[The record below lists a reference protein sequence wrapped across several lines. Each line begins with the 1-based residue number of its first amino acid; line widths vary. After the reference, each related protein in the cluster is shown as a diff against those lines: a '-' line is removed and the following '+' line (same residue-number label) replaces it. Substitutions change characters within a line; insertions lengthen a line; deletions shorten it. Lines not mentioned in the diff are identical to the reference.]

1 MEGES
6 QRHRFERC
14 QKEVEEHPD
23 RASAHH
29 NLALAYTV
37 AGRVK
42 QAEASYLKALEIDPT
57 LVQAWVNLGGVRLM
71 RWEFQGC
78 LEANQE
84 AVKLRDDLPIVHYNM
99 GQAYLY
105 LNDPEN
111 LVACCLRVLELDR
124 EHATAHY
131 HAAVGYMALSNVGA
145 AERHLGRAIELGHR
159 PTQDFVKAMEKAQLK
174 KFKKQNEQNVTLIE
188 ISGAE
193 TPDNTKED

>member
-1 MEGES
+1 MEDES

-14 QKEVEEHPD
+14 LQEVEEHPD
-23 RASAHH
+23 RASAHY

-71 RWEFQGC
+71 RWEFKGC

-84 AVKLRDDLPIVHYNM
+84 AAKLRDDLPIVHYNM

-111 LVACCLRVLELDR
+111 LVACCQRVLELDR
-124 EHATAHY
+124 DHATGPLPRCGRPH
-131 HAAVGYMALSNVGA
+131 GA
-145 AERHLGRAIELGHR
+145 EEHRRRRTPPGSGHR
-159 PTQDFVKAMEKAQLK
+159 ARPQTNAGFCQGHGKGPTQKTEKSR
-174 KFKKQNEQNVTLIE
+174 T
-188 ISGAE
+188 S
-193 TPDNTKED
+193 T

>member
-14 QKEVEEHPD
+14 LQEIEEHPE
-23 RASAHH
+23 RASAYY
-29 NLALAYTV
+29 NLGLAYTV
-37 AGRVK
+37 SGRVK
-42 QAEASYLKALEIDPT
+42 QAEKSYLKALKIEPT
-57 LVQAWVNLGGVRLM
+57 LFQAWVNLGGVRLM

-84 AVKLRDDLPIVHYNM
+84 AANLRDDIPNVHYNM

-105 LNDPEN
+105 LNDPQN
-111 LVACCLRVLELDR
+111 LIRCNKRVIELDGNNG
-124 EHATAHY
+124 AAHY
-131 HAAVGYMALSNVGA
+131 HAAVGHLALDNLGA
-145 AERHLGRAIELGHR
+145 AERYLGRAIELGHQ

-174 KFKKQNEQNVTLIE
+174 KQQKKNVTLIE

-193 TPDNTKED
+193 TPDKTKED